1 MSDLT
6 DVRKTMANEVREQ
19 EKRAARQSKAFVRN
33 EDFDVNKLAGKD
45 PDQRRGR
52 SARDKPA

>member
-19 EKRAARQSKAFVRN
+19 EKRAARQSKAFVRK
-33 EDFDVNKLAGKD
+33 NKIFKSLRTPQSHGYI
-45 PDQRRGR
+45 QF
-52 SARDKPA
+52 